1 MNNYSE
7 AEMDFSTAIEIF
19 PDFAGAYINRSAARS
34 AMKDKKGAKEDHD
47 RASEIIKASNGE
59 GTDPG
64 VLYSRYADSAY
75 FSKIIEFE
83 ADFVNGN
90 MEKGRV
96 QFNRINISPKSNFY
110 LIYAFDLPDSIYSKY
125 KQYEYFDENISA
137 FNADNK
143 LGIKFTF
150 TTRDW
155 PVTKETALKELN
167 RIDSAILISGDT
179 AGAYFMKGVINSM
192 LQNYSTAV
200 NAYDIALKYDPD
212 ISYALLNRGTLRY
225 EMDEFVY
232 SDSKY
237 TNSITISRN
246 SFSTKH
252 DKSMKPPNHQEVL
265 NDFDKVIRLNPDF
278 PFVYYNRANV
288 KLSLK
293 KYQRAIDD
301 YSMAIKLQ
309 PDLAEAY
316 YNRALT
322 LLYINENKLACKD
335 LSKAGELGI
344 TGAYNIIKRYC
355 TK

>member
-1 MNNYSE
+1 MGY
-7 AEMDFSTAIEIF
+7 D
-19 PDFAGAYINRSAARS
+19 Y
-34 AMKDKKGAKEDHD
+34 
-47 RASEIIKASNGE
+47 SNG
-59 GTDPG
+59 TD
-64 VLYSRYADSAY
+64 LYTSYNHSW
-75 FSKIIEFE
+75 
-83 ADFVNGN
+83 
-90 MEKGRV
+90 
-96 QFNRINISPKSNFY
+96 
-110 LIYAFDLPDSIYSKY
+110 AF
-125 KQYEYFDENISA
+125 YEYLDENISA

-143 LGIKFTF
+143 LGIRFVF

-155 PVTKETALKELN
+155 PVTRETALAELQ

-192 LQNYSTAV
+192 LQNYSTAI
-200 NAYDIALKYDPD
+200 NAYDMALEYDPG

-225 EMDEFVY
+225 EMDEFIY
-232 SDSKY
+232 SDSRY

-246 SFSTKH
+246 SFGKKQKTT
-252 DKSMKPPNHQEVL
+252 MEPPDHKAVL
-265 NDFDKVIRLNPDF
+265 GDFDKVIMLNPDF

-293 KYQRAIDD
+293 KFQRAIDD

-322 LLYINENKLACKD
+322 LLYLNENKLACKD

-344 TGAYNIIKRYC
+344 TEAYNVIKRYC
-355 TK
+355 NK